1 MSCPSYLTAE
11 RGHGFQALA
20 ILLLVCL
27 AACQR
32 EGIPAPAPVTAAPPP
47 PPAAD
52 APKNA
57 DALSPIVFTVEP
69 SRMETCDPAV
79 EADIRWDA
87 AAIPAATTVE
97 IWVSDGTEFKLFV
110 AGGAQGEAKTGPW
123 TRPGAKFQARNP
135 SSKQVLAELQIAGPQ
150 CQ

>member
-1 MSCPSYLTAE
+1 MTRACYLRAH
-11 RGHGFQALA
+11 RGYGITTLA
-20 ILLLVCL
+20 ILFFVGL

-32 EGIPAPAPVTAAPPP
+32 EGVPAPSPVTATPQS
-47 PPAAD
+47 PAMAEAATNND
-52 APKNA
+52 SV
-57 DALSPIVFTVEP
+57 SPMLLTVNP

-87 AAIPAATTVE
+87 AAVPTVTTVE

-123 TRPGAKFQARNP
+123 TRPGARFQARNP
-135 SSKQVLAELQIAGPQ
+135 HSKQVLAELQIAGPQ

>member
-1 MSCPSYLTAE
+1 MSSRPYLPAE
-11 RGHGFQALA
+11 RGYGFRALA

-32 EGIPAPAPVTAAPPP
+32 EGIPAPAPVTATPPP
-47 PPAAD
+47 TAEI
-52 APKNA
+52 PKNA
-57 DALSPIVFTVEP
+57 DTPSPIVFTVEP

-79 EADIRWDA
+79 EASIRWDA
-87 AAIPAATTVE
+87 AMIPAVTTVE
-97 IWVSDGTEFKLFV
+97 IWVSDGTAFKLFV

-123 TRPGAKFQARNP
+123 TRPGARFQARNP
-135 SSKQVLAELQIAGPQ
+135 SSEQVLAELQIAGPQ